1 MNPNQLALGIIEYV
15 VFLLSTTCHEAAHAL
30 VAKWGGDLTAS
41 EGGQVSLNPLPH
53 LRREP
58 FGMILMP
65 LLGILSG
72 TGVIGWASAPYNP
85 LWSQRYPK
93 RAAWMSLA
101 GPAANFSLAL
111 IAMILMRI
119 GLMVGI
125 FAPAAPSYFQI
136 VSAPSGSG
144 ITEGI
149 ATVLSLFFSLN
160 ILLGAFNLLPVP
172 PLDGYSVLGLFTSER
187 MALRLQ
193 QWRLQMGGLAIIG
206 LLLGWRLFGVV
217 YGPLFESGIRLL
229 YLFYPLS

>member
-30 VAKWGGDLTAS
+30 VAKWGGDLTAF

-65 LLGILSG
+65 LLGIFAG

-111 IAMILMRI
+111 IAMILMRL
-119 GLMVGI
+119 GLMAGI
-125 FAPAAPSYFQI
+125 FAPVSPSYFHI
-136 VSAPSGSG
+136 VTAATGG
-144 ITEGI
+144 NIAEGV
-149 ATVLSLFFSLN
+149 ATIVSLFFSLN

-193 QWRLQMGGLAIIG
+193 QWRLQMSGFTLIG
-206 LLLGWRLFGVV
+206 LLLGWRFFGMV
-217 YGPLFESGIRLL
+217 YGPLFESGVRLL